1 MYVCMYVCMYIYIY
15 IPCYSVYDHRPQT
28 LQLAALDPKSYTRAA
43 QILIGSQGYTVEG
56 EKMRPGLTGKTAL
69 ITPCRVSVCHY
80 YIVVMVMLI
89 VIM

>member
-1 MYVCMYVCMYIYIY
+1 MTIN
-15 IPCYSVYDHRPQT
+15 PQA

-43 QILIGSQGYTVEG
+43 QILIGSQGYTVDG

-69 ITPCRVSVCHY
+69 ITPCRVSACHY
-80 YIVVMVMLI
+80 YCINVVIVMMI